1 MALNI
6 NKVLIQEKDKP
17 LYSEK
22 KNALLKKIKDR
33 SDNRTTLNAVYEFM
47 NHKLHVSLKS
57 FGLISEKGSQTGL
70 PIPYL
75 KFLIGHVN
83 SSRLVKII
91 EPSLK
96 NEGNQV
102 VVEFDKIESRAGHL
116 SNGEAKYQNIDYGF
130 ERFGQILTIDLPK
143 IEFTHTETDFKQ

>member
-1 MALNI
+1 
-6 NKVLIQEKDKP
+6 
-17 LYSEK
+17 
-22 KNALLKKIKDR
+22 
-33 SDNRTTLNAVYEFM
+33 M
-47 NHKLHVSLKS
+47 NNKLHVTLKS
-57 FGLISEKGSQTGL
+57 FGLISEKGSETGL

-116 SNGEAKYQNIDYGF
+116 SNG
-130 ERFGQILTIDLPK
+130 
-143 IEFTHTETDFKQ
+143 